1 MKVIA
6 SNFSII
12 FVLNL
17 KNILMNKEEFYAKID
32 HSLQQV
38 KEGRVTRQH
47 DGETVTEFIERLLV
61 YTEDASITS
70 ID

>member
-1 MKVIA
+1 
-6 SNFSII
+6 
-12 FVLNL
+12 
-17 KNILMNKEEFYAKID
+17 MNKEEFYAKID

-47 DGETVTEFIERLLV
+47 DGETVTEFIDRLLV
-61 YTEDASITS
+61 YTEDASVTS